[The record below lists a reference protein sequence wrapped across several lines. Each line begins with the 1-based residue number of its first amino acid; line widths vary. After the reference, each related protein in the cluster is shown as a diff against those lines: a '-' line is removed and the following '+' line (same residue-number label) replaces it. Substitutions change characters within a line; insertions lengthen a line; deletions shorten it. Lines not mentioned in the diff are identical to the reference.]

1 MTKFTLAIM
10 AAALIV
16 LTFNS
21 SMVVHAQLSS
31 SALIR
36 RTSYTQDRASSR
48 QGEDCYADNEEDHR
62 QALSVATAAR
72 GDTARNQAS
81 APQTVN
87 NEDATTLGIEKL
99 KNSCEEAI
107 AFLKENERRA
117 RNELNGNVKNMF
129 LSDAADLENFVNRFT
144 RVVAG
149 MEYGAMFNDAYKAHK
164 GDMPE
169 RQKYQLELATHQAA
183 KNAGKYA
190 FAKATVREGLKTVVV
205 QMFPRTAPLL
215 NEQVVTIASSTL
227 VNVTS
232 FLDGSESKAADP
244 SKIIRDNSGTF
255 SIDEK
260 RQALYREWNRFDQND
275 SSWDR
280 RMARNLVDE
289 TEIVYVQSIQPPR
302 GKSRPIQ

>member
-10 AAALIV
+10 AAAPIV

-21 SMVVHAQLSS
+21 SMVVHAQLSPS
-31 SALIR
+31 PITRA
-36 RTSYTQDRASSR
+36 SYTQDRALNA
-48 QGEDCYADNEEDHR
+48 QAEYCYADNQEDHR
-62 QALSVATAAR
+62 EALQAATAAPS
-72 GDTARNQAS
+72 DPARKQAS
-81 APQTVN
+81 APQTLN
-87 NEDATTLGIEKL
+87 NEAATAFGIEGL
-99 KNSCEEAI
+99 KNSCQAVI
-107 AFLKENERRA
+107 AFLKEDETQA

-129 LSDAADLENFVNRFT
+129 LRDTADLESFINRFT

-164 GDMPE
+164 GDIPE
-169 RQKYQLELATHQAA
+169 RQKYQLELATHQAS

-190 FAKATVREGLKTVVV
+190 FAKATVREGVKTVVV

-232 FLDGSESKAADP
+232 FLDGSESKAGDF
-244 SKIIRDNSGTF
+244 SRIIRDSSGTF
-255 SIDEK
+255 SIDDK
-260 RQALYREWNRFDQND
+260 RQALYREWGRFDQND

-280 RMARNLVDE
+280 RMARNLVDD
-289 TEIVYVQSIQPPR
+289 TEIVYLQSVRPPP
-302 GKSRPIQ
+302 GKSRPSQ